1 MILSVLYESLTIS
14 IGNQGKNEQNHF
26 NYYSI
31 SRILHIRILATLCL
45 EGVKGCG
52 FAYLN
57 AILLIE
63 HSPNSWAA

>member
-31 SRILHIRILATLCL
+31 SRILHIRILATLPVAKC
-45 EGVKGCG
+45 
-52 FAYLN
+52 
-57 AILLIE
+57 I
-63 HSPNSWAA
+63 PNRKETHTYIA